1 MPSSNAG
8 SPEPRGAAALPAPPP
23 SAPAGPHCA
32 WGSCTAKFASMH
44 QLSAHISATHVVGLD
59 AETGLACAWRD
70 CPQRA
75 VPVSSFQGLV
85 DHLRVHTGNRSY
97 LCPVDGCGKVY
108 KRSDFLARHI
118 SSHSAAAPPNGRAR
132 QRPAA
137 DALPPD
143 SDAGSARSG
152 KRKARHSPEAFATD
166 SDTSM
171 YLSHRE
177 DALADDHA
185 RPLHPAFDDAD
196 VPESAA
202 HAVRLEAQLAYIR
215 DQIAARE
222 KSLARYRA
230 KTRRLRLE
238 NDILIDALAR
248 V

>member
-8 SPEPRGAAALPAPPP
+8 SPEPRGTAGLPPPP
-23 SAPAGPHCA
+23 SGASAGPHCA
-32 WGSCTAKFASMH
+32 WGSCSAEFASMH

-75 VPVSSFQGLV
+75 IPMPTFQGLV
-85 DHLRVHTGNRSY
+85 DHLRMHTGNRSY

-132 QRPAA
+132 PRPAA
-137 DALPPD
+137 DVLPPD
-143 SDAGSARSG
+143 FDAGSTRSG
-152 KRKARHSPEAFATD
+152 KRKARHSPEVFATD

-177 DALADDHA
+177 DAPTDGHVC
-185 RPLHPAFDDAD
+185 RSAFAAD
-196 VPESAA
+196 VTDSGSD
-202 HAVRLEAQLAYIR
+202 AVRLEAQLAYIR
-215 DQIAARE
+215 NQVAARE

-238 NDILIDALAR
+238 NDILIDALAHI
-248 V
+248 

>member
-8 SPEPRGAAALPAPPP
+8 SPEPRGTAGLPPPP
-23 SAPAGPHCA
+23 SGVSAGPRCA
-32 WGSCTAKFASMH
+32 WGNCSAEFASMH

-75 VPVSSFQGLV
+75 IPVPTFQGLV
-85 DHLRVHTGNRSY
+85 DHLRMHTGNRSY

-118 SSHSAAAPPNGRAR
+118 SSHSAAAPPNGRVR
-132 QRPAA
+132 QRPAV
-137 DALPPD
+137 DVLPPD

-152 KRKARHSPEAFATD
+152 KRKTRHSPEAFATD

-171 YLSHRE
+171 RLSHCE
-177 DALADDHA
+177 DASTDGQVRLRRSAYAADMTDS
-185 RPLHPAFDDAD
+185 DAN
-196 VPESAA
+196 
-202 HAVRLEAQLAYIR
+202 AVRLEAQLAYIR
-215 DQIAARE
+215 NQVAARE

-238 NDILIDALAR
+238 NDILIDALAHI
-248 V
+248 